1 MTVTSHPQI
10 RETLSRFTP
19 FDQLDEVASAKL
31 AQSVRAMRVARGE
44 LVVQRGKA
52 PGGMYLVVEGEVKL
66 FLISS
71 AGAEKIVRLARAGD
85 TFCEETLFGIEEPVL
100 AAQATRES
108 VLHFIPRAAINA
120 AMPTQPAFAMAL
132 MARLSRRVSELV
144 EGMEQCM
151 QRSSTQRVAHYL
163 VQHADGDSIEVRLPC
178 DKQTIAS
185 QLNLTPETFSR
196 VLNRLT
202 RDGAILPRGRR
213 AIMLTDRPQLER
225 IAA

>member
-1 MTVTSHPQI
+1 MTFTTQPQI
-10 RETLSRFTP
+10 RENLSRFAP
-19 FDQLDEVASAKL
+19 FDRLDDASVEKL
-31 AQSVRAMRVARGE
+31 AQGVRTLRISRGE
-44 LVVQRGKA
+44 LVVQRGAA
-52 PGGMYLVVEGEVKL
+52 PGGMYLVAEGEVKL

-71 AGAEKIVRLARAGD
+71 AGSEKVVRLARPGE
-85 TFCEETLFGIEEPVL
+85 TFCEETLFGIEAQVL
-100 AAQATRES
+100 SAQATRES
-108 VLHFIPRAAINA
+108 VLLFVPRTAINA
-120 AMPTQPAFAMAL
+120 AMQTQPAFAMAL

-163 VQHADGDSIEVRLPC
+163 VQHADRDSVEVRLPC

-202 RDGAILPRGRR
+202 RDGAIMSRGRR
-213 AIMLTDRPQLER
+213 AIMLTDLPRLEQM
-225 IAA
+225 AA